1 MKDDIRALV
10 HNLADVPD
18 WEKGI
23 GDDSD
28 GGDELD
34 DSDIDPADAISHQML
49 IEIGAI
55 TGLREVLRDRVA
67 ELLAKHEDNKD
78 LIADLDFV
86 RDEIAGDLQ
95 RLLHGS
101 DLGEQCQA
109 GELGWPRSVDA
120 LRKESR

>member
-1 MKDDIRALV
+1 MKEDIRALV
-10 HNLADVPD
+10 HNLVDVPA

-23 GDDSD
+23 EDNRDD
-28 GGDELD
+28 GDEID
-34 DSDIDPADAISHQML
+34 DTDVNPADAISHQML

-86 RDEIAGDLQ
+86 RNEIAGDLQ
-95 RLLHGS
+95 RALHAT
-101 DLGEQCQA
+101 DLGRQCQA
-109 GELGWPRSVDA
+109 DELECA
-120 LRKESR
+120 LTLEILRKESP